1 MHDHTRWTA
10 SDAAPYLTA
19 PTARDHKYSRGV
31 LGVRTGSAAYPG
43 AATLGVEAAWRTG
56 VGLVQFAPQLGEADP
71 RFGLPTPAAAV
82 LATRPETVVARDASR
97 ATAWLIGSGTD
108 PSERDA
114 GETEA
119 LTDLFADVHPLVVD
133 AGALE
138 LCLERRDA
146 ARRTA
151 PVAITPHAGEF
162 ARLWR
167 VLGAPQP
174 ANDAEAAAALAARL
188 DVTVLLKGSV
198 TTVASPV
205 GGIITVGPA
214 TPWLATAGTGDVL
227 AGILGALA
235 ARHAKVI
242 VDPDRA
248 GAFAELCATAA
259 MLHDTAA
266 RLAAG
271 VGADTSGSAGAA
283 GDRTRASGD
292 GAGAAG
298 SAGRPIVAGDVARHV
313 PAAVEALA
321 RSGG

>member
-1 MHDHTRWTA
+1 MNHSLQWTA
-10 SDAAPYLTA
+10 SDAAAHLMA
-19 PTARDHKYSRGV
+19 PTPRDHKYSRGV
-31 LGVRTGSAAYPG
+31 LGVRTGSRSYPG
-43 AATLGVEAAWRTG
+43 AAALGVEAAWRTG
-56 VGLVQFAPQLGEADP
+56 VGLVQFTPQLGDTGP
-71 RFGLPTPAAAV
+71 RFGMQSPAELV
-82 LATRPETVVARDASR
+82 LATRPETVVTRDATR
-97 ATAWLIGSGTD
+97 VTAWLIGSGTN
-108 PSERDA
+108 PAERDA
-114 GETEA
+114 TETAA
-119 LTDLFADVHPLVVD
+119 LTGLLSERRPLVVD

-138 LCLERRDA
+138 LCLGRRDA
-146 ARRTA
+146 ALRAA

-167 VLGAPQP
+167 GLGEPQP
-174 ANDAEAAAALAARL
+174 TDDAEAAAVLAARL
-188 DVTVLLKGSV
+188 NVTVLLKGSV
-198 TTVASPV
+198 TTVAPPAGRV
-205 GGIITVGPA
+205 ITVGPA

-271 VGADTSGSAGAA
+271 VGAGA
-283 GDRTRASGD
+283 T
-292 GAGAAG
+292 G